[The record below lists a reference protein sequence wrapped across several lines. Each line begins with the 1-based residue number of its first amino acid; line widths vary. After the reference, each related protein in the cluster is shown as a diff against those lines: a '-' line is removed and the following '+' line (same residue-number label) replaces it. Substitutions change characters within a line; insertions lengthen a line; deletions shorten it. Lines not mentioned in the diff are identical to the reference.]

1 MQSQVV
7 MKDQTSIRCVRR
19 LASANEPNILTDIYD
34 DSVNLALWKRN
45 LSSEI
50 KADVTRFVNTA
61 GHLDRSAFIRVEHIE
76 DDIRDELKHTSLGDA
91 FINNISELVDM
102 FCTLFDLDQVGFR
115 IRLLDLPMCP
125 RFHIDRVP
133 CRLVTTFSGQGTQWL
148 DTNNLDRSKL
158 GHGSEGLDDSES
170 GLYTTDADIKGMTAG
185 DVALLKG
192 SAWIGNEETA
202 IVHRS
207 PPYICGEKRLLMT
220 LDFLS

>member
-7 MKDQTSIRCVRR
+7 LKEQTKNNIIMRF
-19 LASANEPNILTDIYD
+19 ANSTEPSVLTDIYD
-34 DSVNLALWKRN
+34 DSVNLALWQRD

-50 KADVTRFVNTA
+50 KADVAQFIGA
-61 GHLDRSAFIRVEHIE
+61 AKHLDRSAFIRAKHIE
-76 DDIRDELKHTSLGDA
+76 EDIRDELKRTTLGDA
-91 FINNISELVDM
+91 FISNTSELVDM

-148 DTNNLDRSKL
+148 DGNNIDRGKL
-158 GHGSEGLDDSES
+158 GHGSQGLDDSES
-170 GLYTTDADIKGMTAG
+170 GLYSATSSIENMTAG

-207 PPYICGEKRLLMT
+207 PPYKSAEKRLLLT